1 MRRGKRERWVSRV
14 LSDLPTLALIGER
27 YLDTQH
33 DAEHIAALEAEL
45 RRRGMVGL
53 RRAMLEYLA
62 ASSLW
67 WNILWWEW
75 GALGGRDIA
84 FGWVLNAVA
93 FALIGG
99 LIGLLAGPTAAIIGL
114 LLVHGVTLWLG
125 LSLRKGTKAKA
136 RPRET

>member
-1 MRRGKRERWVSRV
+1 M
-14 LSDLPTLALIGER
+14 SDLPTLALIGQR

-45 RRRGMVGL
+45 RRRRVVGIK
-53 RRAMLEYLA
+53 RAMLEYLA

-75 GALGGRDIA
+75 GDLCGRDIA
-84 FGWVLNAVA
+84 IGWLGNAVA
-93 FALIGG
+93 FALVGG
-99 LIGLLAGPTAAIIGL
+99 LLGFLAGPAAAISSL
-114 LLVHGVTLWLG
+114 LLVHGITLWLG
-125 LSLRKGTKAKA
+125 LSLRKGTKAEA